1 MLFGGLIR
9 KEGSSE
15 RLFKMGGGGEFSG
28 PITERSKKKVRA
40 IQDFFRNSIE
50 NDSDRNILSYRH
62 FCHHFANPKIREKYH
77 AVETKRLERGEKNTA
92 ATTCQKK

>member
-15 RLFKMGGGGEFSG
+15 RLFKMGGGSFLDQSQSEV
-28 PITERSKKKVRA
+28 KKTVRA

-62 FCHHFANPKIREKYH
+62 FCHHFANPKIREKHH